1 MLAKSCC
8 LAWVGVYTP
17 PPLPGLIRDTPCGH
31 GANSR
36 DLLFIYLFSRNKEK
50 CTRFVGKTRLNDHPD
65 DVVQRSLQKTP
76 PLGNQEAAMLASYTA
91 LWTSWSG
98 KWQVGSHCQG
108 WDVRVHLE
116 LYSTHTPLSVA
127 CFDNAQLLVIAFL
140 RDLATKAWLPIQR
153 ATLVFIFR
161 MGWGTMEGRPI
172 LQREFRASSCYF
184 GWCFQP
190 ARARR
195 QTALAKGHC
204 LRLWETVS
212 TTQLVFLS
220 IWLYWPITV
229 SRQVINPPCS
239 LNIGLRHGTK

>member
-1 MLAKSCC
+1 MLGHSRGLPLAVLAKSCC

-65 DVVQRSLQKTP
+65 EVVQRSLQKTP
-76 PLGNQEAAMLASYTA
+76 PLGNQEAAMLACYTA
-91 LWTSWSG
+91 LWTSDLESDRWEAIA
-98 KWQVGSHCQG
+98 
-108 WDVRVHLE
+108 RV
-116 LYSTHTPLSVA
+116 STCVSTWNSIPLTLPLSVA
-127 CFDNAQLLVIAFL
+127 CFDNVQLLVIAFL

-161 MGWGTMEGRPI
+161 MGWETMEGRPI

-184 GWCFQP
+184 GCCFQP
-190 ARARR
+190 AVAHR
-195 QTALAKGHC
+195 QTALAEGALPMALGDSKHHAAS
-204 LRLWETVS
+204 LLIN
-212 TTQLVFLS
+212 LVILANNS
-220 IWLYWPITV
+220 
-229 SRQVINPPCS
+229 
-239 LNIGLRHGTK
+239 